1 LERENEKGRTK
12 VLRKTFSYA
21 VQLVVFPGR
30 TVGRISADSGGLW
43 AGLWLSLFFL
53 GAYSLTV
60 LIYWLLGHQPM
71 NEGWLTV
78 PSHRWYLVQSFTT
91 IPVGLAGFLSY
102 GGLAYLLCRA
112 AGGTGSFEAT
122 FATQTYCLILPC
134 VVFMLL
140 LELLV
145 APFMIASGVTRL
157 PWPQWVESLRV
168 FVLPFAWIF
177 SLSAFSLHRVHGI
190 HWLAGL
196 GISVVSMIPLA
207 VIMAVFIR

>member
-1 LERENEKGRTK
+1 

-21 VQLVVFPGR
+21 VQIVAFPGR
-30 TVGRISADSGGLW
+30 TVTRISTDPAALW
-43 AGLWLSLFFL
+43 AGLWISLLFL

-71 NEGWLTV
+71 NDGWLTV
-78 PSHRWYLVQSFTT
+78 PPDRWYLVQTFTT

-102 GGLAYLLCRA
+102 GGLAYLLSRA

-122 FATQTYCLILPC
+122 FATQAYCLILPC

-145 APFMIASGVTRL
+145 APFMIAQGVTGL
-157 PWPQWVESLRV
+157 PWPAWVETLRV

-177 SLSAFSLHRVHGI
+177 ALSAFALHRVHGI

-196 GISVVSMIPLA
+196 GISVVSMIPTA

>member
-1 LERENEKGRTK
+1 M
-12 VLRKTFSYA
+12 LRKTFSLA
-21 VQLVVFPGR
+21 LQLVVRPGR
-30 TVGRISADSGGLW
+30 TVDRISADPQGLW
-43 AGLWLSLFFL
+43 AGVSLTLLFL

-60 LIYWLLGHQPM
+60 LIYWLLGHKPM
-71 NEGWLTV
+71 NAGWLTV
-78 PSHRWYLVQSFTT
+78 PPEKWYLVQTFTT
-91 IPVGLAGFLSY
+91 VPIGLAGFLSF

-112 AGGTGSFEAT
+112 AGGRGSFEAT
-122 FATQTYCLILPC
+122 FATQAYSLILPC

-145 APFMIASGVTRL
+145 APFLIAAGATRL
-157 PWPQWVESLRV
+157 PWPEWVEMLRV

-177 SLSAFSLHRVHGI
+177 ALSALSLHRVHGI

-196 GISVVSMIPLA
+196 GISVVSLVPTG